1 MLKNWNL
8 EDLRQNGIKYKSAVV
23 GEDRISGE
31 ALNKLSSKLY
41 RSIKKNNSPKKNDD
55 KKKCYKCGLPFK
67 PNHVRE
73 SNVINSKCL
82 NCSKVVH
89 FVKVCRQ
96 EKTIKV
102 VEDKSMDGANSD
114 ESGSEN
120 ETYQLNSWKIKLSQ
134 NVPKFNIMNKQ
145 DFKKHLFI
153 NNRVVKIL
161 IDMGAKVLDCG
172 MT

>member
-1 MLKNWNL
+1 M
-8 EDLRQNGIKYKSAVV
+8 
-23 GEDRISGE
+23 
-31 ALNKLSSKLY
+31 
-41 RSIKKNNSPKKNDD
+41 
-55 KKKCYKCGLPFK
+55 
-67 PNHVRE
+67 
-73 SNVINSKCL
+73 

-89 FVKVCRQ
+89 FVKVCCQ
-96 EKTIKV
+96 EKTINV

-114 ESGSEN
+114 ESGTEN

-134 NVPKFNIMNKQ
+134 NVPKFNILNKQ

-161 IDMGAKVLDCG
+161 IDMGAKVLDCR